1 MASMSQSV
9 EAEEMNRLS
18 YDTDKLR
25 CEIFSKL
32 ENNWLFGYG
41 DHKLWIPQL
50 LQELVES
57 PLQPMTPGNQKA
69 AVGRSLRGK
78 VCILSID
85 GGGMRGIIAA
95 RALAYLEDALRRKS
109 GNPDARI
116 ADYFDVAAGTSTGG
130 ILTSMLF
137 SNDGTGR
144 PLFKAVDTLT
154 LLAEKGKKIFSPSGF
169 LAKLRGV
176 APAYSTK
183 SLERL
188 LKACFLRADGKS
200 LTLKDTLK
208 PVLIPC
214 YDLSSAGPFLFSR
227 ADALETENYDFKM
240 WEVCRATSAT
250 PGFFKPV
257 SMTSVDGQTAC
268 TAVDGGLVMNNPAAA
283 AITHVLHNKQE
294 FPLVNGVDDLLVLS
308 LGTGQFDRTYE
319 RGHVRGWGSF
329 QWAKPMMKIVLD
341 GVSDTVDHVISM
353 AFGDNR
359 QNYVRVQAMGLPSNT
374 VPEMDDPS
382 SWNVKNLLKI
392 SEDMLNQKSLETI
405 PFGGKRLL
413 SQTNAERLEWFADQ
427 LILEHRSRAIR
438 ETPTVVLKQSP
449 ATTATTTAA
458 SSPYPSSSS
467 FSE

>member
-1 MASMSQSV
+1 MAFMSQNI
-9 EAEEMNRLS
+9 EAEEVNRLS

-25 CEIFSKL
+25 YEIFSKL
-32 ENNWLFGYG
+32 ENNWLFGYD

-50 LQELVES
+50 LQELVGS
-57 PLQPMTPGNQKA
+57 PIQSMTGNKTA
-69 AVGRSLRGK
+69 AVEGSPRGK

-95 RALAYLEDALRRKS
+95 QALAYLEDALRRKS
-109 GNPDARI
+109 GNPNATI

-137 SNDGTGR
+137 ANDGTGR
-144 PLFKAVDTLT
+144 PMFKATDTLKF
-154 LLAEKGKKIFSPSGF
+154 LAEKGKKIFNPSGF
-169 LAKLRGV
+169 LSRLSGV

-188 LKACFLRADGKS
+188 LKACFLRPDGKS

-227 ADALETENYDFKM
+227 ADALETENYDFNM
-240 WEVCRATSAT
+240 WEVCRATAAT
-250 PGFFKPV
+250 PGFFTPV

-268 TAVDGGLVMNNPAAA
+268 TAVDGGVVMNNPAAA

-294 FPLVNGVDDLLVLS
+294 FPFVNGVDDLLVLS

-319 RGHVRGWGSF
+319 RTHVRGWGSF

-359 QNYVRVQAMGLPSNT
+359 HNYVRVQAMGLPSNT

-392 SEDMLNQKSLETI
+392 SEDMLKQKSMETV

-413 SQTNAERLEWFADQ
+413 SHTNAERLEWFAEQ
-427 LILEHRSRAIR
+427 LVLEHRSRAIR
-438 ETPTVVLKQSP
+438 KTPTVVLKQSQT
-449 ATTATTTAA
+449 TTATTTAA